1 MFYELILITERV
13 FVDSTAFKYI
23 SWKPRN
29 LSCLKG
35 SSLSSNKYLHLHRY
49 LEEWEEEPKR
59 SHQIHRKSITC
70 HEECNFVEIIV
81 RQKWILEL
89 LEFTFLV
96 QLDPSCLKPLKSHT
110 WQPTVLLYLL
120 FHFSLPRSQSINSLY
135 LFFIYD

>member
-1 MFYELILITERV
+1 MTFTERM
-13 FVDSTAFKYI
+13 FVDSTALRYI

-29 LSCLKG
+29 LSCLKC

-70 HEECNFVEIIV
+70 HEECNFVEINV
-81 RQKWILEL
+81 SPRQKWILEL
-89 LEFTFLV
+89 LELTFLG
-96 QLDPSCLKPLKSHT
+96 QLDPSCLKALTSHT

-120 FHFSLPRSQSINSLY
+120 FHLSLPRSQIINSLH